1 MKQAHWESLKC
12 ADVLRN
18 LYAYHMLNGTEY
30 HRGVAHG
37 MEQTLT
43 VYNIHIRGI
52 NAHNKA
58 IATAHLRNKRLTADE
73 RVQALSGEAY
83 ENIYE
88 KDIVESEYWTGV
100 YDGVEQTL
108 AILGKN

>member
-1 MKQAHWESLKC
+1 MKSHNWDTLKC
-12 ADVLRN
+12 SDVLRN
-18 LYAYHMLNGTEY
+18 LYAYHTQNGTEY
-30 HRGVAHG
+30 HRGIAYG

-43 VYNIHIRGI
+43 IYGIHIRGI

-58 IATAHLRNKRLTADE
+58 VVTAHLRNKRMSADE
-73 RVQALSGEAY
+73 RAQALSGEAY

-88 KDIVESEYWTGV
+88 KDITESEYWTGV

-108 AILGKN
+108 AMLGKN